1 MWERKNERNC
11 KDGERNVFEK
21 NNDIE
26 LREMKVER
34 IKDREEIKF
43 DGSEQKKGIKVIFIA

>member
-1 MWERKNERNC
+1 MRERKNERNC

-26 LREMKVER
+26 LRDMKVEW
-34 IKDREEIKF
+34 IKDREEIKLMAQNKRR
-43 DGSEQKKGIKVIFIA
+43 G